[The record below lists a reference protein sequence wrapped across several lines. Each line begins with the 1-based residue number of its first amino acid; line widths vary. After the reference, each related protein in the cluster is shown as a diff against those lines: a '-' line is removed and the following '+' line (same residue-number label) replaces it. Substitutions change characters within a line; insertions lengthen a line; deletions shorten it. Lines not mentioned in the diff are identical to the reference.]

1 MNLKRMANVA
11 AWCLVLGLA
20 AVSAVADQHV
30 DAGDEAADGLVGS
43 EWWVEDILGGG
54 VVDRSR
60 TTIQFVEAQRVAG
73 NSGCNRYMGGY
84 ELSGK
89 ALSFGVLAGTMM
101 ACPEA
106 LMNQEQRFHQAM
118 SQVATWRVDSET
130 GLLYLADES
139 GETVIR
145 ASRMAPSAQD
155 ENSP

>member
-1 MNLKRMANVA
+1 MNNLVRALGIA
-11 AWCLVLGLA
+11 GCLLLALA
-20 AVSAVADQHV
+20 ADIAVADQHDESDAAARQLV
-30 DAGDEAADGLVGS
+30 DS

-60 TTIQFVEAQRVAG
+60 TTIQFAENQRVAG

-84 ELSGK
+84 QLSGENLTFS
-89 ALSFGVLAGTMM
+89 ALAGTMM

-118 SQVATWRVDSET
+118 TRVSQWRIDPDT
-130 GLLYLADES
+130 GLLHLADEA

-145 ASRMAPSAQD
+145 ASKIEPGTQD
-155 ENSP
+155 DITP